1 MTPAT
6 IVHFLAVP
14 DAGAGRGTPA
24 VLPLTKAPPYF
35 QPLDIHV
42 ADLGTVT
49 ERLGDEAVTITR
61 QVFDHDV
68 HVTEVRWSL
77 DDVLAEDG
85 PARRAAVQAA
95 LRGLTG
101 IEDDG
106 TALFEEYVVV
116 CVQAASPDAFVADH
130 NARLAALLR
139 EEAGDVS
146 REEASH
152 ILASRVRYSDA
163 DLAIVDWDGA
173 LLVDR
178 PDQVES
184 DLALLKLGNTQLVRY
199 RMLDQRVDEQ
209 LQQLRASLAQRRVTV
224 QRRALRAV
232 LQTRLDLVLDYAGVE
247 QSLLLIGDWYTA
259 ELYRVILDEF
269 YIGEWKAAVDAK
281 LDDLHAVADSAS
293 ANLAISWQ
301 QLLDL
306 AQIIGWTVL
315 LLGYFVLFSLE
326 LSRS

>member
-1 MTPAT
+1 VT
-6 IVHFLAVP
+6 
-14 DAGAGRGTPA
+14 GAERGTPGA
-24 VLPLTKAPPYF
+24 LPLTKAAPYF

-42 ADLGTVT
+42 ADLGT
-49 ERLGDEAVTITR
+49 EAAQLGAEAVTITR
-61 QVFDHDV
+61 QIFDDDV
-68 HVTEVRWSL
+68 HVTEVRWVL
-77 DDVLAEDG
+77 DDVLADDG
-85 PARRAAVQAA
+85 PARRSMVRAA
-95 LRGLTG
+95 LRALAGD
-101 IEDDG
+101 EG
-106 TALFEEYVVV
+106 TPSGLFEEYVAICLPPVP
-116 CVQAASPDAFVADH
+116 SPDTFVADN

-139 EEAGDVS
+139 EEARDIS

-178 PDQVES
+178 PEQVES
-184 DLALLKLGNTQLVRY
+184 DLALLKLGNNQLLQY
-199 RMLDQRVDEQ
+199 RLLDQRVDQQ
-209 LQQLRASLAQRRVTV
+209 LQQLRSSLAQRRVTV

-269 YIGEWKAAVDAK
+269 YINEWKSAVDAK
-281 LDDLHAVADSAS
+281 LDDLHSVADSAS